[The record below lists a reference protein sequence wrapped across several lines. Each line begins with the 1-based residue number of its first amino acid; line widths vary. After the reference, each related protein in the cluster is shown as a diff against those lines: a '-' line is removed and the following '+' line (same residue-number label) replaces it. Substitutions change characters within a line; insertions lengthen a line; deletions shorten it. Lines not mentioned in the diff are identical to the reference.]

1 MCTTV
6 TSIKHSMHI
15 IQPSIIY
22 MYVALPWPDPAL
34 PWPDLG
40 SHGGAS
46 AFGGRTGAG
55 SAATPAGPRG

>member
-1 MCTTV
+1 
-6 TSIKHSMHI
+6 
-15 IQPSIIY
+15 

-40 SHGGAS
+40 SHEGAS

-55 SAATPAGPRG
+55 PVAATAGPRG